1 MQNLL
6 ENRSMSLF
14 GVLIGEPNVGEMA
27 AKVSEVIPGVLRG
40 MLLSVLINGFEGIK

>member
-1 MQNLL
+1 MRNLL
-6 ENRSMSLF
+6 QNRLMSLF
-14 GVLIGEPNVGEMA
+14 GVLIGEPNICEVA